1 MKKILFLLI
10 SFFIISCNKN
20 IEENT
25 NQENLNIK
33 YKYVVVYLTVLD
45 KDIENMKKLFPEIEK
60 RDAIEYYV
68 SDVME
73 IAPPITEDQKF
84 RLMDFKEKE
93 ILWENKKKNLIVI
106 EKNIGIFDSYAE
118 ASKNR

>member
-1 MKKILFLLI
+1 MKKIVFLLI